1 MVTVRSHALARL
13 VAWGRV
19 GIGVTALAAPT
30 LMTRPWVGDAAE
42 DPSVRLLARTMGGR
56 DLALG
61 AGALRALAGTTPE
74 ARPWVAL
81 GGLADAVDAVVTL
94 MAFRT
99 LPRLGRWGILA
110 STVGAAAISLGVAA
124 SLDPL
129 PTDR

>member
-1 MVTVRSHALARL
+1 
-13 VAWGRV
+13 
-19 GIGVTALAAPT
+19 
-30 LMTRPWVGDAAE
+30 
-42 DPSVRLLARTMGGR
+42 MGGR

-61 AGALRALAGTTPE
+61 AGALRALAGTAPE